1 MYTCIP
7 ALSIGIIYHTALVS
21 LFQRMKE
28 KRKRERE
35 REIAIGYQSENI

>member
-35 REIAIGYQSENI
+35 IAIGYQSENI